1 MALRKPSDTA
11 ATANFEDMD
20 EAEAGTQVQHSEAA
34 ADSAQAEA
42 AVVDQPANVSN
53 TLKDTTDDKTFEVAE
68 VAAEVV
74 DPKPASTAVAAVKTS
89 ALVKTTAKAIALVN
103 VVSDVKDAFHVDFDS
118 LPRIIAEQGSMVM
131 KEGAIELGTFIKLKM
146 LSFQD
151 SYVCSP
157 NDNKAP
163 KELVKFSEDGKVD
176 REGNCLFAHVREL
189 KEQGWVKA
197 KISHRL
203 VVVGELLATGNGAGP
218 IEDLVQIDLSETGRK
233 SFNTYTLQASYKVA
247 KGKFSAEDSTILRMT
262 AEKARST
269 SGDVYTKVVVAVA
282 AELAATQAAQ

>member
-1 MALRKPSDTA
+1 MALRKPADTA
-11 ATANFEDMD
+11 TNTSFEDMD
-20 EAEAGTQVQHSEAA
+20 ETEGTQVQHSEAA
-34 ADSAQAEA
+34 ADSAQAD
-42 AVVDQPANVSN
+42 AVVTEKPEVVSN
-53 TLKDTTDDKTFEVAE
+53 TLKDVVDDKTFDVAE

-74 DPKPASTAVAAVKTS
+74 ETKTAAVVVAKTS
-89 ALVKTTAKAIALVN
+89 ALVKTTAKAVALVN

-282 AELAATQAAQ
+282 AELAAQAAE

>member
-1 MALRKPSDTA
+1 MALRKPADTA
-11 ATANFEDMD
+11 TNASFEDMD
-20 EAEAGTQVQHSEAA
+20 EAEGTQVQHSEAA
-34 ADSAQAEA
+34 ADSAQAD
-42 AVVDQPANVSN
+42 AVVTEKPEVVSN
-53 TLKDTTDDKTFEVAE
+53 TLKDVVDDKTFDVAE

-74 DPKPASTAVAAVKTS
+74 ETKTTAVAVAKTS
-89 ALVKTTAKAIALVN
+89 ALVKTTAKAVALVN

-262 AEKARST
+262 AEKARS
-269 SGDVYTKVVVAVA
+269 SGGDVYTKVVVAVA
-282 AELAATQAAQ
+282 AELAATAAQ

>member
-1 MALRKPSDTA
+1 MALRKPADTA
-11 ATANFEDMD
+11 TNTSFEDMD
-20 EAEAGTQVQHSEAA
+20 ETEGTQVQHSEAA
-34 ADSAQAEA
+34 ADSAQAD
-42 AVVDQPANVSN
+42 AVVTEKPEAVSN
-53 TLKDTTDDKTFEVAE
+53 TLKDVVDDKTFDVAE

-74 DPKPASTAVAAVKTS
+74 ETKTTAVAVAKTS
-89 ALVKTTAKAIALVN
+89 ALVKTTAKAVALVN

-282 AELAATQAAQ
+282 AELAAQAAQ

>member
-1 MALRKPSDTA
+1 MALRKPADTA
-11 ATANFEDMD
+11 TNASFEDMD
-20 EAEAGTQVQHSEAA
+20 EAEGTQVQHSEAA
-34 ADSAQAEA
+34 ADSAQAD
-42 AVVDQPANVSN
+42 AVVTEKPEVVSN
-53 TLKDTTDDKTFEVAE
+53 TLKDVVDDKTFDVAE

-74 DPKPASTAVAAVKTS
+74 ETKTTAVAVAKTS
-89 ALVKTTAKAIALVN
+89 ALVKTTAKAVALVN

-131 KEGAIELGTFIKLKM
+131 KEGAEELGTWIKLKM

-151 SYVCSP
+151 SWVCSP
-157 NDNKAP
+157 NDNKAS

-176 REGNCLFAHVREL
+176 REGNCLFEHLRFL
-189 KEQGWVKA
+189 KEEGHAKA

-262 AEKARST
+262 AEKARS
-269 SGDVYTKVVVAVA
+269 SGGDVYTKVVVAVA
-282 AELAATQAAQ
+282 AELAATAAQ